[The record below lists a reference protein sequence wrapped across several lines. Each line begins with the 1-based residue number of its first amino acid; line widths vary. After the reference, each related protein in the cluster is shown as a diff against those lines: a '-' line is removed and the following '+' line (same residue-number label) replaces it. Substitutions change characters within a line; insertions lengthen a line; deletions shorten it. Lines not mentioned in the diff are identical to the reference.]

1 MLRLADICKNY
12 RLGPISVDV
21 LRGIRLE
28 VNRGDLLSITGA
40 SGCGKSTLMHILG
53 LLDRP
58 TSGSYLLEGR
68 EVATMDDN
76 ELSTLRNASMGFV
89 FQSFHLLPRLTTWE
103 NVGLPLVYR
112 GLGDT
117 EIRQRSQEI
126 LEKVGMQDRTDH
138 TPSQLSGGQQQ
149 RVAIARALV
158 GAPRI
163 LLADEPTGALD
174 TRTGR
179 EIMQIF
185 FRLNAE
191 DGLTVI
197 LITHDQ
203 TIAQQC
209 PRRARL
215 SDGRLHE
222 DTPPSGLTREVLC
235 RAPQD

>member
-1 MLRLADICKNY
+1 MLRLVDICKNY
-12 RLGPISVDV
+12 RIGPISVDV

-28 VNRGDLLSITGA
+28 VNRGDLLSIMGA
-40 SGCGKSTLMHILG
+40 SGCGKSTLMHIIG

-68 EVATMDDN
+68 EVSAMGDN

-89 FQSFHLLPRLTTWE
+89 FQSFHLLPRLTTQE

-138 TPSQLSGGQQQ
+138 KPSQLSGGQQQ

-158 GAPRI
+158 GAPRL

-174 TRTGR
+174 PRTGR

-185 FRLNAE
+185 SRLNAE

-197 LITHDQ
+197 IITHDQ
-203 TIAQQC
+203 AIARHC
-209 PRRARL
+209 TRHTRL
-215 SDGRLHE
+215 SDGILHE
-222 DTPPSGLTREVLC
+222 DVPRPG
-235 RAPQD
+235 

>member
-1 MLRLADICKNY
+1 MLRLVDICKNY
-12 RLGPISVDV
+12 RIGPISVDV

-28 VNRGDLLSITGA
+28 VNRGDLLSIMGA
-40 SGCGKSTLMHILG
+40 SGCGKSTLMHIIG

-68 EVATMDDN
+68 EVSAMDDN

-89 FQSFHLLPRLTTWE
+89 FQSFHLLPRLTTQE

-138 TPSQLSGGQQQ
+138 KPSQLSGGQQQ

-158 GAPRI
+158 GAPRL

-174 TRTGR
+174 PRTGR

-185 FRLNAE
+185 SRLNAE

-197 LITHDQ
+197 IITHDQ
-203 TIAQQC
+203 AIARHC
-209 PRRARL
+209 TRHARL
-215 SDGRLHE
+215 SDGILHE
-222 DTPPSGLTREVLC
+222 DVPRPG
-235 RAPQD
+235 